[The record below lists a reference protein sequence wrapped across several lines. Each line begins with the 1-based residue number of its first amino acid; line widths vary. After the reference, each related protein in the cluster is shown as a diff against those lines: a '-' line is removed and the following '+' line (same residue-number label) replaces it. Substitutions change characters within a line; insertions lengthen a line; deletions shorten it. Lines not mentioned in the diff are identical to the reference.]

1 MGYFEVQKAEESCDG
16 DGGRVEDLIIL
27 CPDFKD
33 QHGGCRHHKDE
44 DLAGPQ
50 RVKGPGLRLL

>member
-16 DGGRVEDLIIL
+16 DGGRVEYLIIL

-44 DLAGPQ
+44 DLA
-50 RVKGPGLRLL
+50 L